1 MGAATGR
8 AAVAGC
14 ASATPECAW
23 RFGFGGNGGC
33 AERGESNSFASSHS
47 IKSSHRRACA
57 CCTCTASSRFA
68 CLLSCF
74 SSFSFF
80 FLLVTIKTLV
90 PTFFFPGLL
99 RLVRI
104 ELGLRALAAEKL
116 WAMKLGLKLLAER
129 AKKHSFWWPYI
140 RKLPE
145 RFRMPVFFSGDE
157 IQQLQYPPIIH
168 QATTPL
174 SFLTAMPDAPSERD
188 DFSFL
193 FFLYFCLP
201 LGQQFMLVLFVN
213 VELTGEEK
221 M

>member
-1 MGAATGR
+1 
-8 AAVAGC
+8 
-14 ASATPECAW
+14 
-23 RFGFGGNGGC
+23 
-33 AERGESNSFASSHS
+33 
-47 IKSSHRRACA
+47 
-57 CCTCTASSRFA
+57 
-68 CLLSCF
+68 LLSCF

-80 FLLVTIKTLV
+80 FFLVTIKTLV

-99 RLVRI
+99 CLVRI
-104 ELGLRALAAEKL
+104 ELGLRALPAEKL

-140 RKLPE
+140 HKLPE

-193 FFLYFCLP
+193 FLLYFCLP